1 MGLFDFIRPTP
12 GKLISQALPLYLEE
26 TERPISN
33 QAILLGSLSFG
44 LTLTNDKP
52 LITIVSARAITSGC
66 ILAAH
71 TTANHLSPKR
81 FDVSESEYADFRNN
95 MLSITVGSIDNSKDA
110 KIKADKEKYIQIAQ
124 DIEMKVTALTA
135 DNVWKHWDSIQSE
148 EWKNGISALY
158 RDALKHLGN
167 NDSRLSEDEKNAQQ
181 IGIES
186 FCTNVGESHWGIF
199 QTVQKEISD
208 LMKAKNVA
216 I

>member
-26 TERPISN
+26 TERPISA
-33 QAILLGSLSFG
+33 QAILLGSHSFG
-44 LTLTNDKP
+44 LNLSDKP

-66 ILAAH
+66 IAAAH
-71 TTANHLSPKR
+71 GTANHLSPKR

-95 MLSITVGSIDNSKDA
+95 MLSITVGSIDGSKDA
-110 KIKADKEKYIQIAQ
+110 KIKTDKEKYIQIAR
-124 DIEMKVTALTA
+124 DIEMKITDLTA
-135 DNVWKHWDSIQSE
+135 ENVWKHWDSIQSE
-148 EWKNGISALY
+148 EWKSGISALY

-167 NDSRLSEDEKNAQQ
+167 NNSSLSEDQKITQQ
-181 IGIES
+181 IGAES
-186 FCTNVGESHWGIF
+186 FCTNVGETHWGIF